1 MSILEDQKVAELR
14 IHDQLD
20 ELLRWESV
28 TIGRDDRV
36 LALKWEVN
44 ELLVKLNLP
53 LRYVVSDQ
61 DDGE

>member
-28 TIGRDDRV
+28 TIGREDRV